1 MKKTVMIVDDSPL
14 IHMLLTKALIK
25 TGYEVCADAKNGKE
39 AVELY
44 RQLAP
49 DLIFMDINMP
59 IMDGLEASSQIFET
73 AKQTGRTVRIIMLS
87 AVGDDEIVKKAGAL
101 GIKTFLNKPFDDYK
115 IISAVSR
122 VD

>member
-14 IHMLLTKALIK
+14 IHMLLTKALVK
-25 TGYEVCADAKNGKE
+25 AGYEVCRDAKNGKE
-39 AVELY
+39 AIDMY

-59 IMDGLEASSQIFET
+59 IMDGLEASGHIFEISR
-73 AKQTGRTVRIIMLS
+73 QQGRAVQIIMLS
-87 AVGDDEIVKKAGAL
+87 AVGDDEVVKKAKAL

-115 IISAVSR
+115 IISAISR
-122 VD
+122 AD